1 MTKEQ
6 EILVTENHNLIYW
19 WIHKYNLSVE
29 EYYDVCAIALCK
41 AALTFNKDKGYKFST
56 YAGMVILNSIKMEFR
71 KFQSNKYI
79 KYVLSLD
86 TTEKYENICLAD
98 VCTTGL
104 DTYDE
109 IIPYDLKDI
118 LTPFEYEVAQLKVQG
133 YTQIH
138 IGDMLKCSQPKIS
151 RALREIRRKMEMG

>member
-6 EILVTENHNLIYW
+6 KNLVIENHNLIYYF
-19 WIHKYNLSVE
+19 IHKYNLSIE
-29 EYYDVCAIALCK
+29 DYYDVCAIGLCK

-71 KFQSNKYI
+71 KFQNKKCI
-79 KYVLSLD
+79 KDVLSLNS
-86 TTEKYENICLAD
+86 TEKYENICLAD

-104 DTYDE
+104 DSYDE

-118 LTPFEYEVAQLKVQG
+118 LTPFEYEVAQLKIQG
-133 YTQIH
+133 YTQTH
-138 IGDMLKCSQPKIS
+138 IGDMLKCSQPKIC
-151 RALREIRRKMEMG
+151 RTLREIRRKMEIG

>member
-6 EILVTENHNLIYW
+6 ENLVIENHNLIYW

-29 EYYDVCAIALCK
+29 EYYDVCAIGLCK
-41 AALTFNKDKGYKFST
+41 AALTFNKDKGKFST

-71 KFQSNKYI
+71 KFQNK
-79 KYVLSLD
+79 KYVKGVLSLD
-86 TTEKYENICLAD
+86 TTEKYENICLTD

-118 LTPFEYEVAQLKVQG
+118 LTPFEYEVAQLKIQG
-133 YTQIH
+133 YTQVH
-138 IGDMLKCSQPKIS
+138 IGDMLKCSQPKIC
-151 RALREIRRKMEMG
+151 RALREIRRKMEIG